1 MNRILAYILKVVLLP
16 LRLLGVLGR
25 VLGILFRPVLMRIDS
40 SQDLSNTINSLSSS
54 MASQRGLPLIIGT
67 VLLVL
72 SLIVHGIVIVGLVAT
87 DSFDKNLYW
96 LCIPFTILHAGVLA
110 GFTGAM
116 LAIPLGQ
123 SYRDQ

>member
-1 MNRILAYILKVVLLP
+1 MLKVSLLP
-16 LRLLGVLGR
+16 LRLLQFIGHGLGVLLR
-25 VLGILFRPVLMRIDS
+25 PLFTRIDS
-40 SQDLSNTINSLSSS
+40 SGNLSNLINSLSSS

-67 VLLVL
+67 IL
-72 SLIVHGIVIVGLVAT
+72 LIVSLVIHGIVLIGLVST
-87 DSFDKNLYW
+87 DNYDKNLYW
-96 LCIPFTILHAGVLA
+96 LCIPFTLLHVGVLA

>member
-1 MNRILAYILKVVLLP
+1 VNRIFTYILRVLLLP
-16 LRLLGVLGR
+16 LRLLKSLGFLFTPLLER
-25 VLGILFRPVLMRIDS
+25 VDS
-40 SQDLSNTINSLSSS
+40 SKRLSSVIDTLSSS
-54 MASQRGLPLIIGT
+54 MASQRGLPLLVGT
-67 VLLVL
+67 ALLIV
-72 SLIVHGIVIVGLVAT
+72 SLIVHGIVLVGLVST

-96 LCIPFTILHAGVLA
+96 LCIPFTLLHVGVLA